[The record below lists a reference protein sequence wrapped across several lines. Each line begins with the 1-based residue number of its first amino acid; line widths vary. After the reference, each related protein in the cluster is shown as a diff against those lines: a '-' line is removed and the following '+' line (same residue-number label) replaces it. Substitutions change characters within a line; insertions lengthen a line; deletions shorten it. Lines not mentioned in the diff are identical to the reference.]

1 MQGCIVPRPGRQVS
15 TRRRAVSLLPGFT
28 VLLALFTACSDAPT
42 DTPMVSPGTSSL
54 RVFRSPVP
62 AALAA
67 DGAVYQQ
74 LDDLSSIGVSSGG
87 FLADDFVVPP
97 GARWVLDEI
106 GLTRQELPLPL
117 KPGYTLRFFAAD
129 EADPRIPGALIA
141 TRTFTHEQTFVRD
154 GLRILPISEPLALRP
169 GTYWVGISD
178 FGTQVRTPPTGQ
190 GAVMDA
196 GGGYAFLGDRLDPP
210 FPADLA
216 FALFGLS
223 PAERL
228 QRLAALAAETPG
240 LSNGSMNQLH
250 KALAHLA
257 ADETGPACTRLEM
270 FVRDVRNQS
279 GKKIT
284 EAAAAKLVEEG
295 QAVRS
300 ALGCS

>member
-1 MQGCIVPRPGRQVS
+1 MKGFVVPRPGRRVS
-15 TRRRAVSLLPGFT
+15 ARRRAASLLPGF
-28 VLLALFTACSDAPT
+28 VLLALFAACSDAPT

-54 RVFRSPVP
+54 RVFRNPVP
-62 AALAA
+62 AVLAV
-67 DGAVYQQ
+67 DSAVYQQ
-74 LDDLSSIGVSSGG
+74 LDDLYPIGVSSGG

-97 GARWVLDEI
+97 GERWVLDEI
-106 GLTRQELPLPL
+106 GLARQELPLPL
-117 KPGYTLRFFAAD
+117 KPSYTLRFFAANA
-129 EADPRIPGALIA
+129 ADPRIPGALIA

-154 GLRILPISEPLALRP
+154 GLRILPISEPVALP
-169 GTYWVGISD
+169 AGTYWVGISE

-196 GGGYAFLGDRLDPP
+196 GGGYAFLGDRLEPR

-223 PAERL
+223 PAEQL
-228 QRLAALAAETPG
+228 QRLVSLAGETPG
-240 LSNGSMNQLH
+240 LSNGSANHLH
-250 KALAHLA
+250 KALGHLA
-257 ADETGPACTRLEM
+257 ADETDQACTRLEM

-279 GKKIT
+279 GKKLT
-284 EAAAAKLVEEG
+284 EAAAAKLAEEG